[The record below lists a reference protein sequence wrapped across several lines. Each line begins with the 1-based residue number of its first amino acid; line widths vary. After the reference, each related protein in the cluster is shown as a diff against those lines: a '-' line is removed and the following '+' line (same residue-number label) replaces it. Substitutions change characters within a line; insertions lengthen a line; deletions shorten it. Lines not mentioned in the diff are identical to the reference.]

1 MSLPMYPNHSNISF
15 DDFISQHRE
24 SIRKTYFTKFYKSIE
39 SVNGNK
45 VVEETHINDKDL
57 IKWYSVIDPLFS
69 HLQLDKYTKNLICI
83 YCELLHTYKK
93 TYNINIMN
101 VSIENELK
109 QLVEKIVPFTRS
121 KIVDKY
127 YNYRTGM
134 TEYLLEDGN
143 YVPINE
149 SVGRAE
155 IIVTKDMLPQQI
167 LSIIDIQEYRNQQIN
182 KII

>member
-1 MSLPMYPNHSNISF
+1 MSLPIFTLSNNISF
-15 DDFISQHRE
+15 DDFISQYRE

-83 YCELLHTYKK
+83 YCEVLSCYKK
-93 TYNINIMN
+93 SFSMMD

-109 QLVEKIVPFTRS
+109 QLVEKILPTTRS
-121 KIVDKY
+121 KIIDKY
-127 YNYRTGM
+127 YNYKTGM

-149 SVGRAE
+149 SVGRAQ
-155 IIVTKDMLPQQI
+155 IIITMDMLPKQL
-167 LSIIDIQEYRNQQIN
+167 LSIVDIQEYRNQQIS